1 MKKANPVVIG
11 SFVIASLILFV
22 VGVLVFSSGKLFTRT
37 HILVA
42 VFPGA
47 VKGLRV
53 GNPVEFRG
61 VRIGSVKD
69 IKLLYDEKNSKVVV
83 PVYLDIDTS
92 MIMGID
98 HQKLRVHNSDKKW
111 RSDLIAL
118 IDAGLKAQLDMQSL
132 VTGQM
137 LVTLDFR
144 PDVPVKMT
152 AVDQQYLEI
161 PTIPSIVTTIV
172 ETLKELPLED
182 MVNKLA
188 GAADGINRLINSR
201 KVLDILN
208 NTNLAIVKA
217 HELLEN
223 ISAQVQ
229 PLSGSAS
236 ATLSEIRLAISRL
249 EKQSNLTLKQ
259 FSTLSQNLDH
269 SLNKTLDSADSAF
282 KSADVS
288 FKSADDFINP
298 DSPLRADFEDAL
310 AELSAAARS
319 FRILTE
325 YLERHPDSLIKGKKF

>member
-61 VRIGSVKD
+61 VRIGSVKN
-69 IKLLYDEKNSKVVV
+69 IKLLYDEKNSKIVV
-83 PVYLDIDTS
+83 PVYLDINTS
-92 MIMGID
+92 MIIGID
-98 HQKLRVHNSDKKW
+98 HQKLRTNNSDKKW
-111 RSDLIAL
+111 RSAITAL

-137 LVTLDFR
+137 LVNLDFR
-144 PDVPVKMT
+144 PDVPAKMT
-152 AVDQQYLEI
+152 AIDQNYTEI

-172 ETLKELPLED
+172 EMLKELPLED

-188 GAADGINRLINSR
+188 DAADGIDRLINSQ

-208 NTNLAIVKA
+208 NTNLAIVEV
-217 HELLEN
+217 HELLAN
-223 ISAQVQ
+223 ISAQIQ
-229 PLSGSAS
+229 PLSSSVS
-236 ATLSEIRLAISRL
+236 ATLSETRLAISRI
-249 EKQSNLTLKQ
+249 EKQSNLTLEK

-282 KSADVS
+282 KSADAS